1 MQKIQ
6 PAEIKNLVE
15 YEKERDATR
24 AAVIALKKNRRV
36 SVGPN
41 LTFLFENRA
50 TVLFQIQEMIRTER
64 IVDDA
69 KIQDEIDSYNALI
82 PEAGELSATLF
93 IEIPDLHLM
102 SYEKVREAVNRFQGL
117 DRQGVSLRIGD
128 GLTVPARFEDG
139 HSKEEKMAAVHYVLF
154 NVPAA
159 AVALLESGAPASLVV
174 DHPNYKAEAA
184 LLTAVR
190 AEIVEDLALSSA
202 SA

>member
-6 PAEIKNLVE
+6 SAEIKNLVE
-15 YEKERDATR
+15 YEREREAMR
-24 AAVIALKKNRRV
+24 AEIIALKNKRRV

-69 KIQDEIDSYNALI
+69 KVQDEVDSYNALI
-82 PEAGELSATLF
+82 PEAGELSVTLF

-102 SYEKVREAVNRFQGL
+102 SHEKVREAVNRFQGL

-128 GLTVPARFEDG
+128 RFTVPARFEDG
-139 HSKEEKMAAVHYVLF
+139 HSKEEKMAAVHYVRF
-154 NVPAA
+154 TVPGAA
-159 AVALLESGAPASLVV
+159 AALLESGAPASLVV
-174 DHPNYKAEAA
+174 DHPGYKAEAA
-184 LLTAVR
+184 LLPAVR